1 MRKIAFIIMFGLLT
15 QVSFAQNLQ
24 NIQNQTNQVANQVPQ
39 PNTQGFTDYITS
51 LSASQLKS
59 ALGLDID
66 NQATIKFLDGL
77 MNIWRN
83 TFTGSNTDLG
93 QLVVTLYDNMK
104 SVLQGLSFDIKTEKL
119 NDSQIAIR
127 TWVNFPYQQGY
138 KRLSIDYYVQ
148 KEGMLWKVYDLK
160 IGGFNFLPLYKTIN

>member
-1 MRKIAFIIMFGLLT
+1 MKKIACMICLVFLT
-15 QVSFAQNLQ
+15 QNSFAQNVSS
-24 NIQNQTNQVANQVPQ
+24 IQSQANQIPQ

-104 SVLQGLSFDIKTEKL
+104 SVLHGLSFDIKTERL

-127 TWVNFPYQQGY
+127 TW
-138 KRLSIDYYVQ
+138 D
-148 KEGMLWKVYDLK
+148 
-160 IGGFNFLPLYKTIN
+160 